1 MPLTTEL
8 LISEITLM
16 GPGFCVIGL
25 ERGHEGFRSLRPI
38 PRSSF
43 SWATFGYKRGDRVAF
58 ELSHTLAVRPHTE
71 DRRAGNHHR
80 LGSLSEHELL
90 QRLKQAEVAASIGDL
105 FGCTVH
111 PSPRGGDAVYV
122 SPNEAK
128 RSICGC
134 VVTAVTFSFRFFPKI
149 RVALALASGETLQ
162 SLPLVDTEWTKFA
175 VEIAGDIKS
184 GQHDKSRAQHFFDY
198 FVQEEITSSELRF
211 ARIGLSRPDKD
222 GFCWL
227 MLDSLFPLPKKH
239 WLSDQDV

>member
-1 MPLTTEL
+1 MPLATEL
-8 LISEITLM
+8 LISEITIM

-25 ERGHEGFRSLRPI
+25 ERDNERFRSLRPI

-43 SWATFGYKRGDRVAF
+43 SWPSFGYKRGDRVAF
-58 ELSHTLAVRPHTE
+58 ELSRISARQPHTE
-71 DRRAGNHHR
+71 DRQAGNHQG

-90 QRLKQAEVAASIGDL
+90 QRLKQAEVAGSIREL
-105 FGCTVH
+105 FSCDVH

-122 SPNEAK
+122 SPNDAK

-134 VVTAVTFSFRFFPKI
+134 VITAVAFSFRFFPKI
-149 RVALALASGETLQ
+149 RVALALTSGETLQ

-175 VEIAGDIKS
+175 LEIASDTKS
-184 GQHDKSRAQHFFDY
+184 GPHDQSRAQYFFDY
-198 FVQEEITSSELRF
+198 FVQGEIASSELRF

-239 WLSDQDV
+239 WLSDQHV